1 MRWDERVRLV
11 IAIPAR
17 WREVGLVLDIR
28 EEVSESSDWSS
39 ASRRESWV
47 VAKEEMSTAVGG
59 AISGKRS
66 VRITFEIGVP
76 RKFAY

>member
-47 VAKEEMSTAVGG
+47 VAKEAMSTAVGG
-59 AISGKRS
+59 AISGN
-66 VRITFEIGVP
+66 V
-76 RKFAY
+76 A